1 MTTVTKLHPK
11 LDTLGPWALV
21 TGASDGIGAAT
32 ARELAAH
39 GFNLL
44 LSARRKP
51 RLEELAQDL
60 QAAHGTEVKLLSA
73 DLSQVSGVTEL
84 LQWVASPEGCNGT
97 PGVAVLAAGFGS
109 TGELKDRP
117 IETEV
122 DMLRVNCEA
131 VLRMSH
137 ALCRDMESSG
147 SGQLV
152 LFGSLVG
159 FQGNAMTANYS
170 ATKAYVQ
177 TLAEGLRQ
185 EMTQYGIH
193 VLAIAPGPIV
203 SGFSERANMTM
214 RQAGT
219 PEPVAKAIVKR
230 LGTSGTIRPGL
241 LSKVLGYNMA
251 MTPRPLRIRIMSRI
265 LSGMANT

>member
-1 MTTVTKLHPK
+1 
-11 LDTLGPWALV
+11 
-21 TGASDGIGAAT
+21 
-32 ARELAAH
+32 
-39 GFNLL
+39 
-44 LSARRKP
+44 
-51 RLEELAQDL
+51 
-60 QAAHGTEVKLLSA
+60 
-73 DLSQVSGVTEL
+73 
-84 LQWVASPEGCNGT
+84 
-97 PGVAVLAAGFGS
+97 
-109 TGELKDRP
+109 
-117 IETEV
+117 
-122 DMLRVNCEA
+122 MLRVNCEA

-214 RQAGT
+214 TPAYSHHVAHPIGHGEYISTCGTKRLDQTTIDIVIMHGLSLHLT
-219 PEPVAKAIVKR
+219 PEHCDKTSRPHANMKR
-230 LGTSGTIRPGL
+230 LKSLQTTEKTDHPECE
-241 LSKVLGYNMA
+241 
-251 MTPRPLRIRIMSRI
+251 
-265 LSGMANT
+265 

>member
-177 TLAEGLRQ
+177 TLA
-185 EMTQYGIH
+185 
-193 VLAIAPGPIV
+193 
-203 SGFSERANMTM
+203 
-214 RQAGT
+214 
-219 PEPVAKAIVKR
+219 VAKAIVKR

-251 MTPRPLRIRIMSRI
+251 MTPRPNNPQPL
-265 LSGMANT
+265 AWTEFAPYP